1 MNNISRKIDAKDRKA
16 ITAALKSVKAEDI
29 AKNFKKSSKG
39 MLYKSRAINFI
50 DWSNE
55 LIKAIDTN
63 NWRPFFVKTETIAA
77 GMTATALAG
86 FAFNALLGGPI
97 GILGYG
103 LIIAGTGA
111 LINDSLVEEANN
123 LIGI

>member
-1 MNNISRKIDAKDRKA
+1 
-16 ITAALKSVKAEDI
+16 
-29 AKNFKKSSKG
+29 
-39 MLYKSRAINFI
+39 MLDS
-50 DWSNE
+50 
-55 LIKAIDTN
+55 LL
-63 NWRPFFVKTETIAA
+63 
-77 GMTATALAG
+77 MHCLAST
-86 FAFNALLGGPI
+86 I